1 MKNNAISRR
10 TLLKGALFTAGSV
23 IAAPVIGQSSKTNSV
38 IGSIPRIVPSNAQN
52 ISYGPAFGCLLYTS
66 DAADE

>member
-38 IGSIPRIVPSNAQN
+38 IGSIPRLSLIH
-52 ISYGPAFGCLLYTS
+52 I
-66 DAADE
+66 

>member
-23 IAAPVIGQSSKTNSV
+23 IAAPVIGQSSRTNSV
-38 IGSIPRIVPSNAQN
+38 IGSIPV
-52 ISYGPAFGCLLYTS
+52 SYTHLTLPTKA
-66 DAADE
+66 